1 MEEVLKYVIPS
12 LSPAVLLLLALL
24 LAPEKIEKWSA
35 LLWKLLSKLGGLFR
49 SAHKRY
55 VKHDL
60 QGRINDFVR
69 GLRKQ
74 LPGITATRFKI
85 EWIDPTVDRKAFVD
99 RGELVMRLRRDD
111 PHDHNFVHGSY
122 LFVSE
127 MLLKK
132 AKRYISRSQKEA
144 LDLFVCSK
152 LLESEKPAVVTFFLD
167 EYLHPGTET
176 PKSKVALYVD
186 DFAIIDKGGLFFP
199 VLAQELEFLGE
210 KVFGRRRDD
219 QIVKEVDGLV
229 HFLKPIATR
238 TVGDH
243 SDLDHDG
250 SYCRFAIVIVG
261 KPSKLLTSIEPYVG
275 FIRGSLKPKQTETIY
290 LLGRA
295 ENERRLQEICERVS
309 DTYDCCHRVK
319 FSSFLRYSDRKELAL
334 QHLTVLRLKG
344 TPMVR
349 ASA

>member
-12 LSPAVLLLLALL
+12 LSPAVLTLLVLL

-35 LLWKLLSKLGGLFR
+35 LLWKALSKLGGVFR
-49 SAHKRY
+49 SAQKRY

-60 QGRINDFVR
+60 QGRINEFVKS
-69 GLRKQ
+69 LRKQ
-74 LPGITATRFKI
+74 LPSVADTRFKVD
-85 EWIDPTVDRKAFVD
+85 WIDPMLDRKAFVD
-99 RGELVMRLRRDD
+99 RGEIIMRLRRDD
-111 PHDHNFVHGSY
+111 PYDHNFVHGSY

-132 AKRYISRSQKEA
+132 TKRYISPSQKEA

-152 LLESEKPAVVTFFLD
+152 LLEQEKPAVVSFFLD
-167 EYLHPGTET
+167 EYLHPGTELT
-176 PKSKVALYVD
+176 KSKVAIYVD

-210 KVFGRRRDD
+210 KVFGRRRED
-219 QIVKEVDGLV
+219 QIIKEVDGLV

-238 TVGDH
+238 TVGDQ
-243 SDLDHDG
+243 SDLRHDG

-261 KPSKLLTSIEPYVG
+261 KPSKLLTSIDPYVG
-275 FIRGSLKPKQTETIY
+275 YIRGSLQPKQTETIY

-295 ENERRLQEICERVS
+295 ENERRLQELCDRVG
-309 DTYDCCHRVK
+309 DAYDCCHRVK
-319 FSSFLRYSDRKELAL
+319 FSSFLRYSDRRELAL

-349 ASA
+349 ASE